1 MLFRSAEE
9 AIQAPLAKM
18 LLEMDGVREVL
29 CLSEAMLVLWI
40 IWAVGDTC

>member
-18 LLEMDGVREVL
+18 LLEMDGVREVR
-29 CLSEAMLVLWI
+29 CLSEAMLRSVLCTWEGC
-40 IWAVGDTC
+40 W